1 MQGFI
6 IGLIGTLSGL
16 VLGILM
22 AFVAGDMVAW
32 LETLLHMKFLSS
44 DIYPVNY
51 LPTEIRVQDLIMV
64 CSLALVLSLLATL
77 YPAAR
82 AAKTKPAEILRYE

>member
-1 MQGFI
+1 
-6 IGLIGTLSGL
+6 
-16 VLGILM
+16 
-22 AFVAGDMVAW
+22 
-32 LETLLHMKFLSS
+32 MKFLSS